1 MRNNNHN
8 KDNQYEN
15 CDTDMDRGA
24 YNDMLNSDNAFSDK
38 GLENA
43 ALTEESLNREANHE
57 EKWLAANIV
66 NVLARSWYING
77 CNWKRR
83 ISFWTGI

>member
-24 YNDMLNSDNAFSDK
+24 YNDMVNSDNAFSDK

-43 ALTEESLNREANHE
+43 ALSEEILNREANHE
-57 EKWLAANIV
+57 GSDQLQIQ
-66 NVLARSWYING
+66 
-77 CNWKRR
+77 
-83 ISFWTGI
+83 

>member
-43 ALTEESLNREANHE
+43 ALSEEISIEKPITRE
-57 EKWLAANIV
+57 V
-66 NVLARSWYING
+66 
-77 CNWKRR
+77 
-83 ISFWTGI
+83 ISCKYSKCSC